1 MWCTGRAVV
10 VLHSMSYN
18 LIDTPLSKFNNT
30 LPVSAVAG
38 FQMSQIDAYSVWDTT
53 GAWASARF

>member
-1 MWCTGRAVV
+1 MV

-30 LPVSAVAG
+30 LPVSAIAG